1 MAKWETPFGEIVK
14 GLDGLIMLGEW
25 QVTLARDLRDKAT
38 AATARKDGDL
48 APPDETR
55 EST

>member
-1 MAKWETPFGEIVK
+1 MAKRETPFGEIVK

-25 QVTLARDLRDKAT
+25 QVTLARDLRDKAA
-38 AATARKDGDL
+38 AATAREDCDL

>member
-1 MAKWETPFGEIVK
+1 MAKQGTPFGEIIK

-25 QVTLARDLRDKAT
+25 QVTLARDLRDKAE
-38 AATARKDGDL
+38 AVTARQDGDL